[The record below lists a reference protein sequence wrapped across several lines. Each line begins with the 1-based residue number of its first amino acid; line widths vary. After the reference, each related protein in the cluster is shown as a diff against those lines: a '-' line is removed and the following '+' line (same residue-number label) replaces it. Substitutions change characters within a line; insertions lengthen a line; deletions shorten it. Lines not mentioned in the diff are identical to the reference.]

1 MRVDF
6 HWDRTNLIEVRAAFG
21 RLLDSADKGSRAFI
35 DDISG
40 NVYKQSQLLVPVRTG
55 RLKKSGR
62 RALAKKILTKYQGSV
77 EYGNTG
83 TTLTSSGND
92 YAIYAH
98 EIPPN
103 TGGRW
108 HTGNKHKPPTSYKYL
123 FRPAHVEYARAD
135 PKLYRHYVARFEKD
149 WHN

>member
-1 MRVDF
+1 VIVHIR
-6 HWDRTNLIEVRAAFG
+6 WNKKNLVEAHSALG
-21 RLLDSADKGSRAFI
+21 RLKDSSDKGSRSFI
-35 DDISG
+35 NDISG
-40 NVYKQSQLLVPVRTG
+40 NIYKQSQLLVPVRTG

-62 RALAKKILTKYQGSV
+62 RTLAKKILTNYEGSV

-83 TTLTSSGND
+83 TTFNSSGND

-103 TGGRW
+103 SGGRW
-108 HTGNKHKPPTSYKYL
+108 HTGNKHTPPTTYKYL
-123 FRPAHVEYARAD
+123 FRPAHVEFARAD
-135 PKLYRHYVARFEKD
+135 PKLYRHYVVRFEKD

>member
-1 MRVDF
+1 MNITVKWSRKD
-6 HWDRTNLIEVRAAFG
+6 LIEVRAAFG
-21 RLLDSADKGSRAFI
+21 RLRDSADKGSRTFI
-35 DDISG
+35 NDISG
-40 NVYKQSQLLVPVRTG
+40 NIYKQSQLLVPVRTG

-62 RALAKKILTKYQGSV
+62 RIMAKKVLSKYQGSV
-77 EYGNTG
+77 EYGNRG

-98 EIPPN
+98 EIPPGS
-103 TGGRW
+103 GGRW
-108 HTGNKHKPPTSYKYL
+108 HTGNKHKPPTTYKYL
-123 FRPAHVEYARAD
+123 FRPANAEFARAD